1 MGLFASRPSTLREH
15 LTPVRTITTTKTKHL
30 NGCIDVNRVAELFWK
45 WLFCLDSRCAG
56 MRRLGTGVF
65 LMTNK
70 YSQLYST
77 GATTDEKMVL
87 NLQKKKKSQ
96 RFSITDICILD
107 IVQASSA
114 QAHRGWYSQLFITS
128 DQIRGS
134 SSVV

>member
-1 MGLFASRPSTLREH
+1 
-15 LTPVRTITTTKTKHL
+15 
-30 NGCIDVNRVAELFWK
+30 
-45 WLFCLDSRCAG
+45 

-87 NLQKKKKSQ
+87 NLQKKTTKKKSQ
-96 RFSITDICILD
+96 RLSITDICISD
-107 IVQASSA
+107 IVQAASA
-114 QAHRGWYSQLFITS
+114 QAHQGRYSQLFIKS

-134 SSVV
+134 YSVV